1 MFEELISMYKSSLE
15 EAQSL
20 WLSHC
25 CCSSEEACERK
36 EEDEKNGGR
45 ACRAEKG
52 TGGQERG
59 MRCRKR

>member
-1 MFEELISMYKSSLE
+1 MNEQFFDELINMYKGAVE

-36 EEDEKNGGR
+36 EEDEKEL
-45 ACRAEKG
+45 EKFIALCNRI
-52 TGGQERG
+52 RG
-59 MRCRKR
+59 DI